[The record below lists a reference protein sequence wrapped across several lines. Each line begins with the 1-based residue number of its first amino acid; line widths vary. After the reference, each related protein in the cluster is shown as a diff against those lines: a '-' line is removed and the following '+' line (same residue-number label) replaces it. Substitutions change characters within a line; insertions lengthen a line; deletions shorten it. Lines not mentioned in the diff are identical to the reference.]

1 MLTKAFGEL
10 HNLKQEIAV
19 KTKSGNKLNM
29 LLMAITLL
37 LVFVSG
43 IKIMDTHSW
52 LINRDEIGFV
62 VSVADINLVV
72 KQGERIIENNGNI
85 YLGTEIIEADKPY
98 TLNVTL
104 TNVEEENGF
113 YIRCQAFAV
122 IGGKTYNINSFIDND
137 LYKAND
143 GWAYLTQDASNSTH
157 RTMAGNEVLTIID
170 TVTFPSALVDS
181 MQGKNVKLFLY
192 IEGNPT
198 DSFN

>member
-1 MLTKAFGEL
+1 M
-10 HNLKQEIAV
+10 Q
-19 KTKSGNKLNM
+19 TKSGNKLNM
-29 LLMAITLL
+29 LLVAITLL

-43 IKIMDTHSW
+43 VKIMDTHSW
-52 LINRDEIGFV
+52 LVNRDDIGFV

-72 KQGERIIENNGNI
+72 KQGERTIENNGNI
-85 YLGTEIIEADKPY
+85 YLGTQIIEADKPY

-104 TNVEEENGF
+104 TNVEDDAGF

-122 IGGKTYNINSFIDND
+122 IGGVTYNINNYITNN

-143 GWAYLTQDASNSTH
+143 GWAYLTQNSSSSTH
-157 RTMAGNEVLTIID
+157 RTMTANEVVTIIN
-170 TVTFPSALVDS
+170 TVTFPASIVNN
-181 MQGKNVKLFLY
+181 MQGKNIKLFLY